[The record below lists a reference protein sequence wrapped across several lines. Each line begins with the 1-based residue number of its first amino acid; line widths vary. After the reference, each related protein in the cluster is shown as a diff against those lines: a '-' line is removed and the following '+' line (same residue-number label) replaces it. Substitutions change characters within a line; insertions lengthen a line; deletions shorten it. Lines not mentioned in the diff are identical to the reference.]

1 MAQYTIDTPQGPLVV
16 EGPEG
21 ASQDQVFAV
30 AKQLILDRQRNLE
43 DVKPD
48 YTMGEAASKAFTRG
62 TKQMGSALFDIIPA
76 MGASAL
82 GFDDYAKKQMEE
94 AQQTQEEVQKYYAPE
109 VASYKDVND
118 ISSGLTYGVE
128 TVAEQIPNLA
138 SMFIPGGVGA
148 AVGRRAGLGIAER
161 ELASQLPPTLAKS
174 LGQKEAVTTAQRL
187 YGDDVV
193 KEALQSGVASGSAI
207 GGGTGLYLGA
217 FSQNAPEVFQNI
229 YDATGGQFEPGAAVL
244 AGGISSV
251 LDTAMPAY
259 IINKFKGPSKALFI
273 ETLLEKSGMK
283 PGLARKA
290 ISILPEAAGIEGLTE
305 GAQEAISIQAEKY
318 ITNNQ
323 DKFSSDEWNRVLE
336 SGIRGAVAGLGFGL
350 PTTVASRLQE
360 RGQADANQVVQDIL
374 NQPSPQPD
382 VTGVLQNGDVR
393 SITEGNRADIPVSGQ
408 STINQAAA
416 GLTDTDGL
424 GDDGA
429 TTDINGTQDGA
440 QGSTAAQTSALT
452 SIGKSGNVYK
462 LPAIPEGRISL
473 GAFRSIITSPIAQ
486 TKNLFRQLSPLQFNN
501 LLMDN
506 ERNQSFSAD
515 YYESF
520 VTDNKDLALG
530 QDKNKNGIQITFR
543 PNTISGKENVKPGT
557 QGALGEVVGKEY
569 VTDAIAPKAIESF
582 LVPKNQLKNLSGLS
596 ERLIKEHFDGVKNA
610 DGSYTFTRR
619 MEATPITET
628 KPSAQPTTQ
637 QIPQAAINAWNKIS
651 RTSFSDLVPEDQAKV
666 VDAHKA
672 NALDEDFADE
682 LDQYYEES
690 RQPTTEQGMQD
701 TGETSDSITDHLVN
715 EFGNNVRTAQNRGT
729 LKIVNNADE
738 LSKLG
743 INVAPNAVGAYSKG
757 TSYIIANRL
766 NKDNARRALLHE
778 VGEHHGLEGMLGKDL
793 YKQVLRQVRSMNTMD
808 PAVTAAHDHV
818 NKQYLELKPGTDA
831 HTREVLARIGETAPE
846 NSVWRRV
853 VGAVKNFL
861 TKMGLYNP
869 NKMTT
874 ADIHDLI
881 LHSTRTTLKRGT
893 QKLSGAK
900 VETQE
905 MRAAVPPSGVNQ
917 ENAKNLINSVGQI
930 YTSLPKYSTNIGK
943 EVRNVV
949 SRSPRW
955 FQQAYLSFLSLPQKI
970 ELYGKKLPALNNI
983 LVALEQRAS
992 MADKERSLV
1001 DKLVFAGKKI
1011 IDSHP
1016 RALVDKWN
1024 KIVLKLSADE
1034 IDPRDPK
1041 NINNDLVRN
1050 FHALPKDL
1058 QDLAIAYTK
1067 QYETYSEQ
1075 LISTIQKY
1083 SSGAGN
1089 ALLNRWKKH
1098 KQPFYHPLRRQGEY
1112 WVSYKDKSGTDI
1124 VIARKSPA
1132 EIKDI
1137 IKAAQAQGGTDFNQ
1151 YTKLEKRNYKDAPP
1165 GEFVSELM
1173 AMLQSDLAN
1182 KGMNPADIES
1192 IKNEIYN
1199 SYLDL
1204 LPAGSIKQQMRE
1216 REGTSGYIEDVVGGF
1231 ADLGSK
1237 MANQLSNLEYRP
1249 QIDAA
1254 VADLNG
1260 NLENYNGEDKD
1271 TLTNVVQDIYNQK
1284 SFLDNPIANNVASQ
1298 LGFVS
1303 YMWNIAGNI
1312 SSALVNTTQLAMA
1325 VFPMLAGRYGY
1336 GKAFG
1341 AMTDAFK
1348 MYYNGGQDNN
1358 RVYMPDLT
1366 FGINPNI
1373 SKDHKDLYD
1382 AAIEASAIRRGPGYE
1397 LSEMRRQ
1404 NASDFTGTKAKIETG
1419 LSWIFQNTERMNRE
1433 VTLLAAYDLA
1443 RANGMTHPAA
1453 IKDALDLTMK
1463 LHSHA
1468 LSEAGPR
1475 IMQDGI
1481 GKVAF
1486 TFKRFAQAQIYNTA
1500 RLFYQVFKDADPETR
1515 KIARKQLLGI
1525 YGMTYVFSG
1534 AQGLPVYGAANM
1546 LSSAIAGM
1554 FGDDEPYDFDEEV
1567 REAIGDLGYKGPM
1580 NKLLGVD
1587 IASRT
1592 GFNGMIWRTDNQR
1605 LSEVGFA
1612 PYFAEHFFGPAYQ
1625 VLAINPVR
1633 AAKLWGEGYTERSI
1647 ETIVPAF
1654 VKNPMKAFRM
1664 ATEGATTKDGVK
1676 VIDEVGPMSSFFQI
1690 WGFTNSELA
1699 EAYTRA
1705 NSMKQAEKQ
1714 ILNRKSSLINL
1725 HYLAKMNGDQD
1736 MLAKVKEDIANFNK
1750 SFPGSI
1756 TLETIRRSEAQH
1768 QVRLRKSV
1776 DGVYLN
1782 KKYAE
1787 KIKEEYGN

>member
-48 YTMGEAASKAFTRG
+48 YTMGEAASKALTRG
-62 TKQMGSALFDIIPA
+62 TKQIGSALFDVIPA

-82 GFDDYAKKQMEE
+82 GFDDYAKRQMEE

-128 TVAEQIPNLA
+128 TIAEQIPNLA

-148 AVGRRAGLGIAER
+148 AVGRRAGVGAAER
-161 ELASQLPPTLAKS
+161 GLASKVAPV
-174 LGQKEAVTTAQRL
+174 LGEGLTQKEAVTAAQRL

-193 KEALQSGVASGSAI
+193 KEALQSGAASGSKY
-207 GGGTGLYLGA
+207 GGGAGLYLGA

-305 GAQEAISIQAEKY
+305 GTQEAISIQAEKY

-416 GLTDTDGL
+416 GLTDADGL
-424 GDDGA
+424 GNDGA

-440 QGSTAAQTSALT
+440 QGSTTTQTSALT
-452 SIGKSGNVYK
+452 
-462 LPAIPEGRISL
+462 
-473 GAFRSIITSPIAQ
+473 
-486 TKNLFRQLSPLQFNN
+486 
-501 LLMDN
+501 D
-506 ERNQSFSAD
+506 
-515 YYESF
+515 
-520 VTDNKDLALG
+520 
-530 QDKNKNGIQITFR
+530 
-543 PNTISGKENVKPGT
+543 
-557 QGALGEVVGKEY
+557 
-569 VTDAIAPKAIESF
+569 
-582 LVPKNQLKNLSGLS
+582 
-596 ERLIKEHFDGVKNA
+596 
-610 DGSYTFTRR
+610 
-619 MEATPITET
+619 
-628 KPSAQPTTQ
+628 SAQKLLDMVDKGYGMPKIVDANMQRIASENDIKLNPTWTPEQYIQALRDKASTTPTQ
-637 QIPQAAINAWNKIS
+637 QIPQAAINAWNKIA

-666 VDAHKA
+666 VDANKA
-672 NALDEDFADE
+672 GMLNEDFADE

-729 LKIVNNADE
+729 LKIVNNAEE
-738 LSKLG
+738 LTNLG

-793 YKQVLRQVRSMNTMD
+793 YKQILRQVRNMNNMD
-808 PAVTAAHDHV
+808 KTVTEAHEHV
-818 NKQYLELKPGTDA
+818 NKQYPELKPGTDN
-831 HTREVLARIGETAPE
+831 HTREILARIGETAPE
-846 NSVWRRV
+846 NSLWRRA

-881 LHSTRTTLKRGT
+881 LHSTRTTLKRGV
-893 QKLSGAK
+893 QKLPGAK

-905 MRAAVPPSGVNQ
+905 MRSTVPPSGVSQ
-917 ENAKNLINSVGQI
+917 ENARNLVNSVGKV
-930 YTSLPKYSTNIGK
+930 YTSLPKYSSDLGK

-955 FQQAYLSFLSLPQKI
+955 FQQAYMSFLSLPQKI
-970 ELYGKKLPALNNI
+970 ELYGKKLPALNNL

-992 MADKERSLV
+992 MADKERSHV

-1011 IDSHP
+1011 IDSYP
-1016 RALVDKWN
+1016 RAVIDRWN
-1024 KIVLKLSADE
+1024 KVVLKLSADE

-1050 FHALPKDL
+1050 FHSFDQPL

-1075 LISTIQKY
+1075 LIATLQKY

-1112 WVSYKDKSGTDI
+1112 WLSYTDKNGTDV
-1124 VIARKSPA
+1124 VIARRSPA

-1137 IKAAQAQGGTDFNQ
+1137 IKSLPEGTTKIHQ

-1165 GEFVSELM
+1165 GEFVTELM
-1173 AMLQSDLAN
+1173 NMLQADLAN

-1204 LPAGSIKQQMRE
+1204 LPTGSIKQQLRE
-1216 REGTSGYIEDVVGGF
+1216 REGTPGYIEDVVGGF

-1260 NLENYNGEDKD
+1260 NLENYTGEDKD

-1284 SFLDNPIANNVASQ
+1284 SFLDNPVANSVAAN

-1303 YMWNIAGNI
+1303 YMWNIAGNV
-1312 SSALVNTTQLAMA
+1312 SSAIVNMTQVPMM
-1325 VFPMLAGRYGY
+1325 VFPMLSGRYGY
-1336 GKAFG
+1336 GKSFS
-1341 AMTDAFK
+1341 AMQKAYAQYFRGNK
-1348 MYYNGGQDNN
+1348 DNN
-1358 RVYMPDLT
+1358 RTFLPDYT
-1366 FGINPNI
+1366 FGMDPSI

-1433 VTLLAAYDLA
+1433 VTLIAAYDLA
-1443 RANGMTHPAA
+1443 RANGMNHTAA
-1453 IKDALDLTMK
+1453 IKEALDLTMK
-1463 LHSHA
+1463 AHSHA
-1468 LSEAGPR
+1468 LTEAGPR
-1475 IMQDGI
+1475 IMQDNI

-1500 RLFYQVFKDADPETR
+1500 RLFYQAFKDADPETR

-1525 YGMTYVFSG
+1525 YAMTYTFSG

-1546 LSSAIAGM
+1546 LVSAIAGM
-1554 FGDDEPYDFDEEV
+1554 FGDDEPFDFDEEV

-1592 GFNGMIWRTDNQR
+1592 GFNGMIWRTDQQR
-1605 LSEVGFA
+1605 LSEVGFG
-1612 PYFAEHFFGPAYQ
+1612 PYFIEHFLGPAYQ

-1633 AAKLWGEGYTERSI
+1633 AAKLFSEGHTERAI
-1647 ETIVPAF
+1647 ETVVPVF

-1664 ATEGATTKDGVK
+1664 ATEGATNKDGVK
-1676 VIDEVGPMSSFFQI
+1676 VIDEVGPMSSFLQI
-1690 WGFTNSELA
+1690 WGFTNAELA

-1705 NSMKQAEKQ
+1705 NSMKQAEKE
-1714 ILNRKSSLINL
+1714 ILNRKTSLVNL
-1725 HYLAKMNGDQD
+1725 HYLARSNGDQE
-1736 MLAKVKEDIANFNK
+1736 MLMKIKEDIVDFNK

-1756 TLETIRRSEAQH
+1756 TPETLRRSEAQH
-1768 QVRLRKSV
+1768 QVRLQKSV
-1776 DGVYLN
+1776 DGVYLS
-1782 KKYAE
+1782 KKYAK
-1787 KIKEEYGN
+1787 KIQEEYGN

>member
-1 MAQYTIDTPQGPLVV
+1 MPIARFQMPDGRIARFEV
-16 EGPEG
+16 PEG
-21 ASQDQVFAV
+21 STPEV
-30 AKQLILDRQRNLE
+30 AQSLMQQELQNQAINLDA
-43 DVKPD
+43 VKPD
-48 YTMGEAASKAFTRG
+48 YTVGEAASKALTRG
-62 TKQMGSALFDIIPA
+62 AKQIGSAVFDVLPA
-76 MGASAL
+76 MAASGL
-82 GFDDYAKKQMEE
+82 GFDDYAKQQMGE
-94 AQQTQEEVQKYYAPE
+94 AQQTQEEIQKYYAPE
-109 VASYKDVND
+109 VTSYKEATTP
-118 ISSGLTYGVE
+118 GKMGTYALETIVE
-128 TVAEQIPNLA
+128 QVPNLA

-148 AVGRRAGLGIAER
+148 AVGRRAALGVAER
-161 ELASQLPPTLAKS
+161 ELASQLPGTLAKS
-174 LGQKEAVTTAQRL
+174 VGQKEAVNVAERL
-187 YGDDVV
+187 YGPEAV
-193 KEALQSGVASGSAI
+193 KQAI
-207 GGGTGLYLGA
+207 GETVSTGANVGGAAGLYLGA

-229 YDATGGQFEPGAAVL
+229 YDQTGQFETGASVL

-251 LDTAMPAY
+251 LDTALPGY
-259 IINKFKGPSKALFI
+259 LIKKFSGPSKALFV

-290 ISILPEAAGIEGLTE
+290 IAILPEAAGIEGLTE
-305 GAQEAISIQAEKY
+305 GAQEAISIAAEKY
-318 ITNNQ
+318 IANNQ
-323 DKFSSDEWNRVLE
+323 DKFTSEEWNRVLE

-360 RGQADANQVVQDIL
+360 SKQAKADQVVQDIL
-374 NQPSPQPD
+374 NEPTPQPQPD
-382 VTGVLQNGDVR
+382 VTGVIQDGDVR
-393 SITEGNRADIPVSGQ
+393 SDAEGNRADIPVSGQ
-408 STINQAAA
+408 SPINQAATGLADIDGTGDA
-416 GLTDTDGL
+416 GA
-424 GDDGA
+424 A
-429 TTDINGTQDGA
+429 TNIDGTQDGA
-440 QGSTAAQTSALT
+440 QGSPVSQTGALT
-452 SIGKSGNVYK
+452 N
-462 LPAIPEGRISL
+462 
-473 GAFRSIITSPIAQ
+473 
-486 TKNLFRQLSPLQFNN
+486 
-501 LLMDN
+501 
-506 ERNQSFSAD
+506 
-515 YYESF
+515 
-520 VTDNKDLALG
+520 
-530 QDKNKNGIQITFR
+530 
-543 PNTISGKENVKPGT
+543 
-557 QGALGEVVGKEY
+557 
-569 VTDAIAPKAIESF
+569 
-582 LVPKNQLKNLSGLS
+582 
-596 ERLIKEHFDGVKNA
+596 
-610 DGSYTFTRR
+610 
-619 MEATPITET
+619 
-628 KPSAQPTTQ
+628 SAQKLLDMVDKGYGMPKIVDANMQRIASENDIKLNPTWTPEQYIQALRDKAATTPTQ

-672 NALDEDFADE
+672 NALNYDFADE

-690 RQPTTEQGMQD
+690 RQAAPEGTIEN
-701 TGETSDSITDHLVN
+701 TGETADSITNHLVN
-715 EFGNNVRTAQNRGT
+715 EFGNNVRTAQNRGA
-729 LKIVNNADE
+729 LQILDDV
-738 LSKLG
+738 SKLPEG
-743 INVAPNAVGAYSKG
+743 ATIAPNAVGAYHKG
-757 TSYIIANRL
+757 TSYIIANRV
-766 NKDNARRALLHE
+766 NKDNARSVLLHE
-778 VGEHHGLEGMLGKDL
+778 VGEHHGLEGMLGKDI
-793 YKQVLRQVRSMNTMD
+793 YKQVLRQVRNMNTMD
-808 PAVTAAHDHV
+808 KTVTEAHDHV
-818 NKQYLELKPGTDA
+818 TKQYPELKPGTDN
-831 HTREVLARIGETAPE
+831 HTREVLARIGETAPQ
-846 NSVWRRV
+846 NTVWRKV

-881 LHSTRTTLKRGT
+881 LHSTRTALKKGA
-893 QKLSGAK
+893 KALPGAK

-905 MRAAVPPSGVNQ
+905 MRSAVPPSGVSQ

-930 YTSLPKYSTNIGK
+930 YTSLPKYSTNLGK
-943 EVRNVV
+943 EVRNVL
-949 SRSPRW
+949 SRSPGW
-955 FQQAYLSFLSLPQKI
+955 FQKGYLAFLSLPQKI
-970 ELYGKKLPALNNI
+970 ELFGDKLPALKNI

-992 MADKERSLV
+992 MADKERSHV
-1001 DKLVFAGKKI
+1001 DKLVYAGMDI
-1011 IDSHP
+1011 IGRHP
-1016 RALVDKWN
+1016 KSVVDKWN

-1041 NINNDLVRN
+1041 NVGNDLVRN
-1050 FHALPKDL
+1050 FHTLPKDL

-1067 QYETYSEQ
+1067 QYEAYSEQ
-1075 LISTIQKY
+1075 LIDTIQKY

-1112 WVSYKDKSGTDI
+1112 WVSYKDKNGTDI
-1124 VIARKSPA
+1124 VIARRSPA
-1132 EIKDI
+1132 EIKDV
-1137 IKAAQAQGGTDFNQ
+1137 IKAAEAQGGTGFSQ

-1165 GEFVSELM
+1165 GEFVTDLM
-1173 AMLQSDLAN
+1173 NMLQKDLAS

-1204 LPAGSIKQQMRE
+1204 LPAGSLKQQLRE
-1216 REGTSGYIEDVVGGF
+1216 REGTAGYIEDVVGGF

-1237 MANQLSNLEYRP
+1237 MANQLSNLDFRP

-1260 NLENYNGEDKD
+1260 NLENYTGQDKD
-1271 TLTNVVQDIYNQK
+1271 TLTAVVQDIYNQK
-1284 SFLDNPIANNVASQ
+1284 SFLDNPIANSVAAN

-1303 YMWNIAGNI
+1303 YMWNIAGNV
-1312 SSALVNTTQLAMA
+1312 SSAVVNTTQLAMA

-1336 GKAFG
+1336 GKALG

-1348 MYYNGGQDNN
+1348 MYYNGGRDDN

-1366 FGINPNI
+1366 FGVNPNI
-1373 SKDHKDLYD
+1373 SKDHKDLYE

-1397 LSEMRRQ
+1397 LSEMRRS
-1404 NASDFTGTKAKIETG
+1404 NSSDYTGTKAKIETG

-1443 RANGMTHPAA
+1443 RANGMAHTAA

-1486 TFKRFAQAQIYNTA
+1486 TFKRFAQSQIYNTA
-1500 RLFYQVFKDADPETR
+1500 RLFYQAFKDADPETR
-1515 KIARKQLLGI
+1515 RLARKQLLGI

-1534 AQGLPVYGAANM
+1534 AQGLPVYGAANL

-1554 FGDDEPYDFDEEV
+1554 FGDDEPFDFDEEV
-1567 REAIGDLGYKGPM
+1567 REAIGDVGYKGPM

-1592 GFNGMIWRTDNQR
+1592 GFNGMIWRTDQQR

-1633 AAKLWGEGYTERSI
+1633 AAKLFGEGHTERAI
-1647 ETIVPAF
+1647 ETVVPVF

-1664 ATEGATTKDGVK
+1664 ATEGATTKDGAK
-1676 VIDEVGPMSSFFQI
+1676 VIDEVGPISSFLQI

-1699 EAYTRA
+1699 EAYARA

-1714 ILNRKSSLINL
+1714 ILNRKTSLVNL
-1725 HYLAKMNGDQD
+1725 HYLAKTNGDQET
-1736 MLAKVKEDIANFNK
+1736 MRKIKEDIVDFNK
-1750 SFPGSI
+1750 VFPGSI
-1756 TLETIRRSEAQH
+1756 TPETLRRSEAQH
-1768 QVRLRKSV
+1768 EVRLRKSV

-1782 KKYAE
+1782 KKYAK
-1787 KIKEEYGN
+1787 KIQEDYGN

>member
-1 MAQYTIDTPQGPLVV
+1 MAQYTINTPQGPLVV
-16 EGPEG
+16 NGPEG
-21 ASQDQVFAV
+21 ASQDQVFAA
-30 AKQLILDRQRNLE
+30 AKQLILERQRDLT

-48 YTMGEAASKAFTRG
+48 YTMGEAASKALTRG
-62 TKQMGSALFDIIPA
+62 TKQIGSAIFDVIPA

-82 GFDDYAKKQMEE
+82 GFDEYAKKQMEE
-94 AQQTQEEVQKYYAPE
+94 AQQTREEIQKYYAPE
-109 VASYKDVND
+109 VASYKEATTP
-118 ISSGLTYGVE
+118 GKMGTYALETIVE
-128 TVAEQIPNLA
+128 QVPNLA

-148 AVGRRAGLGIAER
+148 AVGRRAGVGAAER
-161 ELASQLPPTLAKS
+161 GLASQLPPTLTQGLA
-174 LGQKEAVTTAQRL
+174 QKEIVNVAERL
-187 YGDDVV
+187 YGP
-193 KEALQSGVASGSAI
+193 EAIKQTLGQAATSGSKV

-229 YDATGGQFEPGAAVL
+229 YDQTGQFETGASVL

-290 ISILPEAAGIEGLTE
+290 ISVLPEAAGIEGLTE

-336 SGIRGAVAGLGFGL
+336 SGIRGAVAGLGFGI

-360 RGQADANQVVQDIL
+360 RGQADANQIVQDII

-393 SITEGNRADIPVSGQ
+393 SDAEGNRDNIPVSGQ
-408 STINQAAA
+408 PAINQAAA
-416 GLTDTDGL
+416 GLADADGL

-429 TTDINGTQDGA
+429 AADIIGTQDGA
-440 QGSTAAQTSALT
+440 EGSPVSQTSALT
-452 SIGKSGNVYK
+452 STPKVQDILKD
-462 LPAIPEGRISL
+462 EGIETQQNR
-473 GAFRSIITSPIAQ
+473 F
-486 TKNLFRQLSPLQFNN
+486 KNELKDIRTEEE
-501 LLMDN
+501 DN
-506 ERNQSFSAD
+506 EMTHAPDSPKGILK
-515 YYESF
+515 
-520 VTDNKDLALG
+520 DNLRTLLSKDISQEDLAAIHQYAIDNNRL
-530 QDKNKNGIQITFR
+530 DIAKLATNK
-543 PNTISGKENVKPGT
+543 
-557 QGALGEVVGKEY
+557 A
-569 VTDAIAPKAIESF
+569 
-582 LVPKNQLKNLSGLS
+582 
-596 ERLIKEHFDGVKNA
+596 
-610 DGSYTFTRR
+610 
-619 MEATPITET
+619 ET
-628 KPSAQPTTQ
+628 KATGLETLFANNIEGTTQQNVEEAKTFADNLKASLLTKAQETQTQKQKPTTQ

-666 VDAHKA
+666 LDAHKA
-672 NALDEDFADE
+672 NALNNDFADE

-690 RQPTTEQGMQD
+690 RQAAPEEGLPTTN
-701 TGETSDSITDHLVN
+701 ETAESITNHLVN

-881 LHSTRTTLKRGT
+881 LHSTRTTLKKGA
-893 QKLSGAK
+893 QKLSGTK

-930 YTSLPKYSTNIGK
+930 YTSLPKYSTDIGK

-1067 QYETYSEQ
+1067 QYEAYSEQ
-1075 LISTIQKY
+1075 LIGTIQKY

-1112 WVSYKDKSGTDI
+1112 WVSYKDKSGTEI
-1124 VIARKSPA
+1124 VIARRSPA

-1165 GEFVSELM
+1165 GEFVTELM
-1173 AMLQSDLAN
+1173 NMLQKDLAG

-1204 LPAGSIKQQMRE
+1204 LPTGSIKQQLRE
-1216 REGTSGYIEDVVGGF
+1216 REGTPGYIEDVVGGF

-1249 QIDAA
+1249 QIDNA

-1271 TLTNVVQDIYNQK
+1271 TLINVVQDIYNQK

-1336 GKAFG
+1336 GKALG

-1534 AQGLPVYGAANM
+1534 AQGLPLYGAANM

-1664 ATEGATTKDGVK
+1664 ATEGATNKDGVK

-1714 ILNRKSSLINL
+1714 ILNRKSSLVNL

-1782 KKYAE
+1782 KKYA
-1787 KIKEEYGN
+1787 KRIEEDYGN

>member
-1 MAQYTIDTPQGPLVV
+1 MAKYTINTPQGPIVV
-16 EGPEG
+16 NGPEG
-21 ASQDQVFAV
+21 ASQDEVFA
-30 AKQLILDRQRNLE
+30 AAEQLILDRQRDLT

-48 YTMGEAASKAFTRG
+48 YTMGEAASKALTRG
-62 TKQMGSALFDIIPA
+62 TKQIGSALFDVIPA

-82 GFDDYAKKQMEE
+82 GFDDYAKRQMEE

-128 TVAEQIPNLA
+128 TIAEQIPNLA

-148 AVGRRAGLGIAER
+148 AIGRRAGVGAAER
-161 ELASQLPPTLAKS
+161 GLASKVAPV
-174 LGQKEAVTTAQRL
+174 LGEGLTQKEAVTAAQRL

-193 KEALQSGVASGSAI
+193 KEALQSGAASGSKY
-207 GGGTGLYLGA
+207 GGGAGLYLGA

-305 GAQEAISIQAEKY
+305 GTQEAISIQAEKY

-360 RGQADANQVVQDIL
+360 RGQADANQVVQDVL

-416 GLTDTDGL
+416 GLTDADGL
-424 GDDGA
+424 GNDGA

-440 QGSTAAQTSALT
+440 QRSPATQAGSLEAISEAQ
-452 SIGKSGNVYK
+452 
-462 LPAIPEGRISL
+462 
-473 GAFRSIITSPIAQ
+473 
-486 TKNLFRQLSPLQFNN
+486 QL
-501 LLMDN
+501 
-506 ERNQSFSAD
+506 RNQAAD
-515 YYESF
+515 MQKELDSQSTLPEIIKQSMRNQIETLQKLATESEARRL
-520 VTDNKDLALG
+520 DIENKEQLTYQA
-530 QDKNKNGIQITFR
+530 
-543 PNTISGKENVKPGT
+543 KP
-557 QGALGEVVGKEY
+557 K
-569 VTDAIAPKAIESF
+569 
-582 LVPKNQLKNLSGLS
+582 
-596 ERLIKEHFDGVKNA
+596 
-610 DGSYTFTRR
+610 
-619 MEATPITET
+619 
-628 KPSAQPTTQ
+628 
-637 QIPQAAINAWNKIS
+637 QIPQAAINAWNKIA

-666 VDAHKA
+666 VDANKA
-672 NALDEDFADE
+672 GMLNEDFADE

-729 LKIVNNADE
+729 LKIVNNAEE
-738 LSKLG
+738 LTNLG

-793 YKQVLRQVRSMNTMD
+793 YKQILRQVRNMNNMD
-808 PAVTAAHDHV
+808 KTVTEAHEHV
-818 NKQYLELKPGTDA
+818 NKQYPELKPGTDN
-831 HTREVLARIGETAPE
+831 HTREILARIGETAPE
-846 NSVWRRV
+846 NSLWRRA

-881 LHSTRTTLKRGT
+881 LHSTRTTLKKGA
-893 QKLSGAK
+893 KALPGAK

-905 MRAAVPPSGVNQ
+905 MRSTVPPSGVSQ
-917 ENAKNLINSVGQI
+917 ENARNLVNSVGKV
-930 YTSLPKYSTNIGK
+930 YTSLPKYSSDLGK

-955 FQQAYLSFLSLPQKI
+955 FQQAYMSFLSLPQKI
-970 ELYGKKLPALNNI
+970 ELYGKKLPALNNL

-992 MADKERSLV
+992 MADKERSHV
-1001 DKLVFAGKKI
+1001 DKLVFAGMTI
-1011 IDSHP
+1011 INKHP
-1016 RALVDKWN
+1016 RSLVDRWN

-1050 FHALPKDL
+1050 FHAFPKDL

-1067 QYETYSEQ
+1067 QYETYSEE

-1089 ALLNRWKKH
+1089 ALLDRWKKH
-1098 KQPFYHPLRRQGEY
+1098 KQPFYHPLRREGEY
-1112 WVSYKDKSGTDI
+1112 WVSFKDKNGTEI
-1124 VIARKSPA
+1124 KTSRRSPA

-1165 GEFVSELM
+1165 GEFVTELM
-1173 AMLQSDLAN
+1173 NMLQADLAN

-1204 LPAGSIKQQMRE
+1204 LPTGSIKQQLRE
-1216 REGTSGYIEDVVGGF
+1216 REGTPGYIEDVVGGF

-1260 NLENYNGEDKD
+1260 NLENYTGEDKD

-1284 SFLDNPIANNVASQ
+1284 SFLDNPVANSVAAN

-1303 YMWNIAGNI
+1303 YMWNIAGNV
-1312 SSALVNTTQLAMA
+1312 SSAIVNMTQVPMM
-1325 VFPMLAGRYGY
+1325 VFPMLSGRYGY
-1336 GKAFG
+1336 GKSFS
-1341 AMTDAFK
+1341 AMQKAYAQYFRGNK
-1348 MYYNGGQDNN
+1348 DNN
-1358 RVYMPDLT
+1358 RTFLPDYT
-1366 FGINPNI
+1366 FGMDPSI

-1433 VTLLAAYDLA
+1433 VTLIAAYDLA
-1443 RANGMTHPAA
+1443 RANGMNHTAA
-1453 IKDALDLTMK
+1453 IKEALDLTMK
-1463 LHSHA
+1463 AHSHA
-1468 LSEAGPR
+1468 LTEAGPR
-1475 IMQDGI
+1475 IMQDNI

-1500 RLFYQVFKDADPETR
+1500 RLFYQAFKDADPETR

-1525 YGMTYVFSG
+1525 YAMTYTFSG

-1546 LSSAIAGM
+1546 LVSAIAGM
-1554 FGDDEPYDFDEEV
+1554 FGDDEPFDFDEEV

-1592 GFNGMIWRTDNQR
+1592 GFNGMIWRTDQQR
-1605 LSEVGFA
+1605 LSEVGFG
-1612 PYFAEHFFGPAYQ
+1612 PYFIEHFFGPAYQ

-1633 AAKLWGEGYTERSI
+1633 AAKLFGEGHTERAI
-1647 ETIVPAF
+1647 ETVVPVF

-1664 ATEGATTKDGVK
+1664 ATEGATNKDGVK
-1676 VIDEVGPMSSFFQI
+1676 VIDEVGPMSSFLQI
-1690 WGFTNSELA
+1690 WGFTNAELA

-1705 NSMKQAEKQ
+1705 NSMKQAEKE
-1714 ILNRKSSLINL
+1714 ILNRKTSLVNL
-1725 HYLAKMNGDQD
+1725 HYLAKSNGDQE
-1736 MLAKVKEDIANFNK
+1736 MLMKIKEDIVDFNK

-1756 TLETIRRSEAQH
+1756 TPETLRRSEAQH
-1768 QVRLRKSV
+1768 QVRLQKSV
-1776 DGVYLN
+1776 DGVYLS
-1782 KKYAE
+1782 KKYAK
-1787 KIKEEYGN
+1787 KIEEEYGN